1 VAQAGLTAQAV
12 ADLVG
17 GRLLGDGTVVV
28 RAVRALASAG
38 PEAVSLA
45 VSPRY
50 KEELRAS
57 RAGLVLVPEALA
69 EPPEGR
75 RVRVVVRDP
84 YAALVRVIGELFPPE
99 APAPGV
105 DPTARLGPGC
115 VLGEGVSVGAF
126 VVLGRNVHLGD
137 RCRLAEGVSLGDGV
151 TVGADT
157 VIGPRAVCYADT
169 SVGSRVVIKA
179 GAVLGGPGFGYLSGA
194 GGHSRIPH
202 VGGCILEDE
211 VEIGSNSCVDRGS
224 VDDTVIGR
232 GSKLDNLVHVGHNV
246 HIGQR
251 CLLMAGVGIAG
262 STRIGD
268 DVILAG
274 HVGVTDHLVI
284 GNGARI
290 AAKSAVFGDIPA
302 GASFSGHPARPHR
315 QFLRAQAALYRVAPI
330 ISDLERLLQ
339 DDRPGRRADG

>member
-1 VAQAGLTAQAV
+1 VTPAGLTAQAV

-28 RAVRALASAG
+28 RAVRALDSAG
-38 PEAVSLA
+38 PEAISLA
-45 VSPRY
+45 VSARY
-50 KEELRAS
+50 AEQLRVS
-57 RAGLVLVPEALA
+57 RAGAVLVPEALA
-69 EPPEGR
+69 QAPGGAR
-75 RVRVVVRDP
+75 ARIVVQDP
-84 YAALVRVIGELFPPE
+84 YLALVRVIGALFPP
-99 APAPGV
+99 ASPSPGV

-115 VLGEGVSVGAF
+115 ELGRQVSIGPF
-126 VVLGRNVHLGD
+126 VVLGRGVRLGD

-151 TVGADT
+151 TVGEDT
-157 VIGPRAVCYADT
+157 TIGPRAVCYPDARI
-169 SVGSRVVIKA
+169 GNRVVIKA
-179 GAVLGGPGFGYLSGA
+179 GAVIGGPGFGYLSSGT
-194 GGHSRIPH
+194 GHNRIPH

-224 VDDTVIGR
+224 VDDTIIGA
-232 GSKLDNLVHVGHNV
+232 GTKLDNLVHVGHNV
-246 HIGQR
+246 RIGRR

-284 GNGARI
+284 GDRVRI

-302 GASFSGHPARPHR
+302 GAAFSGHPARPHR

-330 ISDLERLLQ
+330 IAALERLVPEAGR
-339 DDRPGRRADG
+339 DD